1 MSLQD
6 EVITFASVVNDVI
19 QSHPDTT
26 NVFNEFGIDACCGGA
41 VSVQDAAV
49 RDGADPAA
57 LLSALNAVVAGRR
70 HSTGA
75 AV

>member
-57 LLSALNAVVAGRR
+57 LLNALNSVVAGRR

>member
-19 QSHPDTT
+19 QSHPGTT

-41 VSVQDAAV
+41 VSIHDAAQ

-57 LLSALNAVVAGRR
+57 LLSALNAVIVDQQHSAG
-70 HSTGA
+70 TA
-75 AV
+75 A

>member
-6 EVITFASVVNDVI
+6 EVITVASVVNDVI
-19 QSHPDTT
+19 QSHPGTT

-57 LLSALNAVVAGRR
+57 LLNALNAVVAGRR

>member
-19 QSHPDTT
+19 QSHPATT

-41 VSVQDAAV
+41 VSIHDAAL

-57 LLSALNAVVAGRR
+57 LLNALDAVIAGRR
-70 HSTGA
+70 PSAGTA
-75 AV
+75 A